1 MIQWLRENGYLINRS
16 FRLLNSEI
24 GNDQTSGQRTLG
36 NTSIGFRLLNS
47 EIGNDPSNIKMASEW
62 GLRP

>member
-1 MIQWLRENGYLINRS
+1 MRKVKVNKGTLG

-24 GNDQTSGQRTLG
+24 GNDQDGYCRKEFYSTRR
-36 NTSIGFRLLNS
+36 FRLLNS